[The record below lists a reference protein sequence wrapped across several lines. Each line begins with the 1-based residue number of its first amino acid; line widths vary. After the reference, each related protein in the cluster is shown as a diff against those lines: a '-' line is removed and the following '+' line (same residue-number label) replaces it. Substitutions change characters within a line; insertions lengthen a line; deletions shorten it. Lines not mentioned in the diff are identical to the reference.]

1 MKPDAPALYEDGK
14 NNTLLNDVFFYVL
27 HHLPRLQNM
36 HEYSVDAGQ
45 DIEAFVKRKYPQLEG
60 PPSVPPVFFFS
71 KNLLAYLETLVAFSP
86 YYRADDARMAGKMEA
101 FYQEA
106 INRYKAYTDDKL
118 HGYITGKLTK
128 WCDLYRPK
136 RPSTESADKE
146 DIDGEVGDVVNADG
160 GDGGGGGGASF
171 QLTDDES
178 GEEEPDAPRL
188 VNAAAPAPAAA
199 PAAAA
204 ESGSDGAGSPAA
216 GGADK
221 S

>member
-45 DIEAFVKRKYPQLEG
+45 DIEAFVKRKYQQLEG

-136 RPSTESADKE
+136 PRSTQSADKE
-146 DIDGEVGDVVNADG
+146 DIDGEVGDVVDVDG
-160 GDGGGGGGASF
+160 GDGGGGVGESYQMSG
-171 QLTDDES
+171 QEDGDEES
-178 GEEEPDAPRL
+178 DAP
-188 VNAAAPAPAAA
+188 PPPAAA
-199 PAAAA
+199 PAAPA
-204 ESGSDGAGSPAA
+204 ESSSDGAGSPAA

>member
-45 DIEAFVKRKYPQLEG
+45 DIEAFVQRKYPQLEG

-71 KNLLAYLETLVAFSP
+71 KNLLAYLETLVAFCP

-106 INRYKAYTDDKL
+106 VNRYKAYTDDKL
-118 HGYITGKLTK
+118 HDYITKKLTA

-136 RPSTESADKE
+136 PPSTESADKE
-146 DIDGEVGDVVNADG
+146 DIDGEVGDVVNVDG
-160 GDGGGGGGASF
+160 GDAVGSASF
-171 QLTDDES
+171 HMS
-178 GEEEPDAPRL
+178 GEEDGDEESDAPRL

>member
-1 MKPDAPALYEDGK
+1 MLQFFTNPDS
-14 NNTLLNDVFFYVL
+14 LL
-27 HHLPRLQNM
+27 H
-36 HEYSVDAGQ
+36 GQ
-45 DIEAFVKRKYPQLEG
+45 VACFTIRRDIEAFVKRKYQQLEG

-136 RPSTESADKE
+136 PPSTQSADKE
-146 DIDGEVGDVVNADG
+146 DIDGEVGDVVDVDG
-160 GDGGGGGGASF
+160 GDGGGGGGETYQMSG
-171 QLTDDES
+171 QEDGDEES
-178 GEEEPDAPRL
+178 DAP
-188 VNAAAPAPAAA
+188 PPPAAA
-199 PAAAA
+199 PAAPA
-204 ESGSDGAGSPAA
+204 ESSSDGAGSPAA

>member
-1 MKPDAPALYEDGK
+1 MKPDAPALYEDGS

-45 DIEAFVKRKYPQLEG
+45 DIEAFVQRKYPQLEG

-71 KNLLAYLETLVAFSP
+71 KNLLAYLETLVAFCP

-106 INRYKAYTDDKL
+106 VKRYKEYPDKKL
-118 HGYITGKLTK
+118 HHYITKKLTA

-136 RPSTESADKE
+136 PPSTESADKE
-146 DIDGEVGDVVNADG
+146 DIDGEEGDVVNVADG
-160 GDGGGGGGASF
+160 DALGVTRYAMS
-171 QLTDDES
+171 DDED
-178 GEEEPDAPRL
+178 GEEESAAPAAG
-188 VNAAAPAPAAA
+188 NAAAPAAAA

-216 GGADK
+216 GGAAK
-221 S
+221 A

>member
-1 MKPDAPALYEDGK
+1 MKPDAPALYEDGS

-45 DIEAFVKRKYPQLEG
+45 DIEAFVQRKYPQLEG

-71 KNLLAYLETLVAFSP
+71 KNLLAYLETLVAFCP

-106 INRYKAYTDDKL
+106 VKRYKEYPDQKL
-118 HGYITGKLTK
+118 HHYITKKLTA

-136 RPSTESADKE
+136 PPSTESADNE
-146 DIDGEVGDVVNADG
+146 DIDGEEGDIVNVVGSEAVQSQ
-160 GDGGGGGGASF
+160 SF
-171 QLTDDES
+171 AMSDEDEER
-178 GEEEPDAPRL
+178 GEES
-188 VNAAAPAPAAA
+188 AAPAAGNAAA
-199 PAAAA
+199 PAAAAPAAPA

-216 GGADK
+216 GGAVK
-221 S
+221 A

>member
-45 DIEAFVKRKYPQLEG
+45 DIEAFVKRKYQQLEG
-60 PPSVPPVFFFS
+60 PPSVPPVNFFS
-71 KNLLAYLETLVAFSP
+71 RNLLGYLETLVAFCP

-106 INRYKAYTDDKL
+106 VKRYKAYTDDKL
-118 HGYITGKLTK
+118 HQYITKKLTT

-136 RPSTESADKE
+136 PPSRESADKE
-146 DIDGEVGDVVNADG
+146 DIDGEEGDVVDVAQ
-160 GDGGGGGGASF
+160 GDAS
-171 QLTDDES
+171 LRKRYELSGDED
-178 GEEEPDAPRL
+178 GEEESAAPAAG
-188 VNAAAPAPAAA
+188 NAAAPAALAA
-199 PAAAA
+199 PA

-216 GGADK
+216 GGAVK
-221 S
+221 A

>member
-45 DIEAFVKRKYPQLEG
+45 DIEAFVKRKYQQLEG

-146 DIDGEVGDVVNADG
+146 DIHGEVGDVVNVDG
-160 GDGGGGGGASF
+160 GDAVGSASF
-171 QLTDDES
+171 HMS
-178 GEEEPDAPRL
+178 GEEDGDEESDAP
-188 VNAAAPAPAAA
+188 APPAAA
-199 PAAAA
+199 PAATA

-216 GGADK
+216 GGADTGK
-221 S
+221 A

>member
-36 HEYSVDAGQ
+36 HEYSVAAGA
-45 DIEAFVKRKYPQLEG
+45 DIEAFVQRKYPQLEG

-106 INRYKAYTDDKL
+106 VNRYKAYTDDKL
-118 HGYITGKLTK
+118 HDYITKKLTA

-136 RPSTESADKE
+136 PPSTESADKE
-146 DIDGEVGDVVNADG
+146 DIDGEVGDVVTVDG
-160 GDGGGGGGASF
+160 GDAVGSASF
-171 QLTDDES
+171 HMS
-178 GEEEPDAPRL
+178 GEEDGDEESDAP
-188 VNAAAPAPAAA
+188 APPAAA
-199 PAAAA
+199 PAATA

-216 GGADK
+216 GGADTVK
-221 S
+221 A

>member
-45 DIEAFVKRKYPQLEG
+45 DIEAFVKRKYQQLEG

-71 KNLLAYLETLVAFSP
+71 KNLLAYLETLVAFCP

-106 INRYKAYTDDKL
+106 VKRYKNYTDKKL
-118 HGYITGKLTK
+118 HEYIKKKLTA

-136 RPSTESADKE
+136 PPSTESADKE
-146 DIDGEVGDVVNADG
+146 DIDGEEGDVVNVNEGHAMG
-160 GDGGGGGGASF
+160 STSYH
-171 QLTDDES
+171 LTDDED
-178 GEEEPDAPRL
+178 GEEESDAP
-188 VNAAAPAPAAA
+188 APPAAA
-199 PAAAA
+199 PAAPA

-216 GGADK
+216 GGEDTGKA
-221 S
+221 

>member
-71 KNLLAYLETLVAFSP
+71 KNLLAYLETLVAFCP

-106 INRYKAYTDDKL
+106 VNRYKAYTDDKL
-118 HGYITGKLTK
+118 HDYTAWKFENVLTLALLK
-128 WCDLYRPK
+128 GL
-136 RPSTESADKE
+136 
-146 DIDGEVGDVVNADG
+146 
-160 GDGGGGGGASF
+160 
-171 QLTDDES
+171 
-178 GEEEPDAPRL
+178 RL
-188 VNAAAPAPAAA
+188 VHFFRGPLKELANAISGSPQAAARR
-199 PAAAA
+199 
-204 ESGSDGAGSPAA
+204 
-216 GGADK
+216 
-221 S
+221 

>member
-1 MKPDAPALYEDGK
+1 MQAKISKRLCNVNIRNSK
-14 NNTLLNDVFFYVL
+14 VL
-27 HHLPRLQNM
+27 HPFHL
-36 HEYSVDAGQ
+36 S
-45 DIEAFVKRKYPQLEG
+45 
-60 PPSVPPVFFFS
+60 FFFS

-146 DIDGEVGDVVNADG
+146 DIHGEVGDVVNVDG
-160 GDGGGGGGASF
+160 GDGGGGGGETYQMSG
-171 QLTDDES
+171 QEDGDEES
-178 GEEEPDAPRL
+178 DAP
-188 VNAAAPAPAAA
+188 PPPAAA
-199 PAAAA
+199 PAAPA
-204 ESGSDGAGSPAA
+204 ESSSDGAGSPAA